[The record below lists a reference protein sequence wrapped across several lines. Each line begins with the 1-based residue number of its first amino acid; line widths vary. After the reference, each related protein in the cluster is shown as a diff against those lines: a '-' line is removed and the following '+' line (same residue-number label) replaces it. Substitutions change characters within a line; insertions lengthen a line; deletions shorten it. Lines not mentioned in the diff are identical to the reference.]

1 MRRREWTDPAPLE
14 VERPRLPWWT
24 MLPRKLLY
32 VLAPIIAVA
41 VVIRLLVFVARR
53 LYRYP
58 VAVIGAATLATLGV
72 TVSWWASAGLLALL
86 VMVVGVWAWWHR
98 DSFDR
103 TALRQVRSEWRR
115 ARVYAWPW
123 RRVMLFCEDPVAKFE
138 FMRRW

>member
-32 VLAPIIAVA
+32 VLAPIITVA

-86 VMVVGVWAWWHR
+86 VMVVGVWR
-98 DSFDR
+98 GGTGIPS
-103 TALRQVRSEWRR
+103 TAPRCGRSVRSGAALGSTRGR
-115 ARVYAWPW
+115 GGG
-123 RRVMLFCEDPVAKFE
+123 
-138 FMRRW
+138 